1 MYPQPSSIRRVG
13 KLRASFTFLILTL
26 WFAAVGLQGCATFGT
41 DSRQAQEDPK
51 SRQIQASFL
60 SVPLSF
66 EANEGQTDSQVK
78 FLSRGPGY
86 GLFLTP
92 TKAVLALRK
101 AKATGTKQPELDT
114 DSMPSES
121 AVLRM
126 RLVGANP
133 SPELSGETALP
144 GKVNYF
150 KGNDPTK
157 WRSNV
162 PTYAQARY
170 ENVYPGIDLI
180 YYGNQQQLEYDFVV
194 APGQDPASITMAF
207 EGMERLEL
215 EASGDLVLQTSGGE
229 IRQRKP
235 VIYQEVAGERQAIDG
250 SYLLKPD
257 DQVSF
262 QVAAYDATKPLI
274 IDPILVFSTYLGG
287 SGGDAGM
294 GIAVDGA
301 GQVYVTG
308 STGST
313 DFPTMNAF
321 QPTWAG
327 SEDAFVAQLSP
338 DGTALNFSTY
348 LGGNG
353 FDGGRGIAV
362 DGAGLVSVTGSTRST
377 DFPTANA
384 LQPALAGDSDAFV
397 ARLTADGATLVYST
411 YLGGSR
417 GDQGSGI
424 AVDGTGQAAVTGSTR
439 STDFPTANAFQPAYG
454 GGFTDAFVAKL
465 TADGTALAYATYLG
479 GGGDNNDIGLGIAMD
494 GAGQVSVTGLTGSTN
509 FPTQNP
515 VQPALAG
522 DSDAFVARLTA
533 DGATLV
539 YSTYLGGSRGD
550 QGSGI
555 AVDGAGQAAVT
566 GITRS
571 TDFPTQNAFQPAF
584 GGFFDAFVAKLAAD
598 GTTLV
603 YSTFL
608 GGSSG
613 DLGSGIAVDGA
624 GQAAVTGT
632 TDSTDFPTAN
642 AFQPAFGG
650 GFTDAF
656 VTMLTADG
664 TAMAYSTY
672 LGGSTDTDSPFGFT
686 EGGFGIAV
694 DGAGQLAVTG
704 LTGSTDFPTQNAL
717 RPTYGGGV
725 SDAFVAK
732 IDPLRENLNDKFAPL
747 GPGDVATAFSMTP
760 CGGAAAGTFTITAT
774 FTNISADTLSN
785 LLIAVQTLTGGN
797 VLCNA
802 NGGPGRAGATLTV
815 PLEGNLADGQLS
827 PGESFVV
834 ELPVGLQSFNPFSF
848 VVDVWG
854 VEAP

>member
-424 AVDGTGQAAVTGSTR
+424 AVDG
-439 STDFPTANAFQPAYG
+439 
-454 GGFTDAFVAKL
+454 
-465 TADGTALAYATYLG
+465 
-479 GGGDNNDIGLGIAMD
+479 
-494 GAGQVSVTGLTGSTN
+494 
-509 FPTQNP
+509 
-515 VQPALAG
+515 
-522 DSDAFVARLTA
+522 
-533 DGATLV
+533 
-539 YSTYLGGSRGD
+539 
-550 QGSGI
+550 
-555 AVDGAGQAAVT
+555 AGQAAVT